1 MTSMPMIVL
10 GLVFAV
16 GGLLL
21 AGLTFRK
28 PNEAARA
35 PVKKSEIRAQ
45 EAERKDAVKL
55 RLGGAILVALG
66 VGLMII
72 A

>member
-1 MTSMPMIVL
+1 MPMIVL

-28 PNEAARA
+28 PKEEPKA
-35 PVKKSEIRAQ
+35 PVKKSALRAQ
-45 EAERKDAVKL
+45 EQERKDAVKL
-55 RLGGAILVALG
+55 RIGGAILVAFG
-66 VGLMII
+66 IALMVI

>member
-1 MTSMPMIVL
+1 MPMIVL

-21 AGLTFRK
+21 AALTFRK
-28 PNEAARA
+28 PKEEQKA
-35 PVKKSEIRAQ
+35 PLKKSQLREQ
-45 EAERKDAVKL
+45 ELERKDAVKL
-55 RLGGAILVALG
+55 RIGGAILVAFG
-66 VGLMII
+66 IVLMVI